1 MNRVSYPVIHNLYH
15 ENGEGNGNPPQCS
28 CLENPVDGGA
38 WWAAVHGLTQSWTW
52 LKRLSMHACIGE
64 GNDNLLQCSFLENP
78 RNGGAW
84 WPTVCGVA
92 QSQTWV
98 KWLSSSSIMQKDQ
111 RNTKYPAFPLQR
123 CKGHE
128 ICYNT
133 VERVRVTVATQCNGS
148 SWIWYETEKR
158 FIEKNWW
165 SSIKFAVWL
174 IVLYKY

>member
-1 MNRVSYPVIHNLYH
+1 MELLWRRHWQPTPVLLP
-15 ENGEGNGNPPQCS
+15 GESQGWRSLVGCS
-28 CLENPVDGGA
+28 PWGRCESD
-38 WWAAVHGLTQSWTW
+38 TTEW
-52 LKRLSMHACIGE
+52 LHFHFSFSCIGG
-64 GNDNLLQCSFLENP
+64 GNDNLLQCSCLENP

-84 WPTVCGVA
+84 WATVCGVA

-98 KWLSSSSIMQKDQ
+98 KWLSSSSIMKKDQ
-111 RNTKYPAFPLQR
+111 RNTKYPTFPLQR

-128 ICYNT
+128 IYYNT